1 MSCYPCTHCNE
12 CGAFPLKLV
21 SVCSR
26 CGHEMPLGG
35 GTCPACGNRSTLTIA
50 KGPEEGSRPNAQE
63 AR

>member
-1 MSCYPCTHCNE
+1 MGCYPCTHCNE
-12 CGAFPLKLV
+12 CGAFSLKLV

-50 KGPEEGSRPNAQE
+50 QGQE
-63 AR
+63 ARPAPTQHHE